1 MRLPIGERIR
11 DYRRQYQMTQQQLA
25 EALGVSY
32 QSVSRW
38 ENEEGYPDMELLPAL
53 AEIFQT
59 SADSL
64 LGIREFEREKQ
75 AHEVFDALRRE
86 SIKKDYDPGKII
98 DCLREIRRNYINTAE
113 AWRPWVEGNG
123 RCFRDPEILPE
134 VRLTAE
140 AYLEKHR
147 MDPHVLQTMSLIE
160 DEEHLEPFLDKYT
173 TPFDTS
179 RRALLF
185 RRYFR
190 RQDGEKLEPERRYR
204 LYDVVSSLL
213 SSDLLCG
220 LHTDERTM
228 HAMTDFQI
236 RFLELICGDFWSGA
250 PDIWTCGRLDI
261 GMRYAE
267 MLAKAEKKAEAMEKL
282 CSLVSLLEAVMKI
295 TEKIELPTA
304 CSWLEGM
311 LWNAEESWGSRGN
324 DPDSDEE
331 RAIFIYTT
339 MSGMMTCDM
348 VYPSDYYKTLL
359 RIAEHFPSAPEY
371 SDLLDR
377 VKKLIETRSPGK

>member
-1 MRLPIGERIR
+1 MRLPIGERIH
-11 DYRRQYQMTQQQLA
+11 DYRRQHQMTQQQLA

-53 AEIFQT
+53 AGIFQT

-64 LGIREFEREKQ
+64 LGIKEYEREKQ

-98 DCLREIRRNYINTAE
+98 DCLREIRRNYINTSE
-113 AWRPWVEGNG
+113 AWRPWVEGND
-123 RCFRDPEILPE
+123 RCFCDPEILPE

-147 MDPHVLQTMSLIE
+147 MDPHVLQTMSFIE

-185 RRYFR
+185 IRYFGR
-190 RQDGEKLEPERRYR
+190 RDSEKLEPERRSR
-204 LYDVVSSLL
+204 FHDVVCSLL
-213 SSDLLCG
+213 SSSLLCG
-220 LHTDERTM
+220 LNTDERTID
-228 HAMTDFQI
+228 AMIDFQI
-236 RFLELICGDFWSGA
+236 RFLELICGDLWSGV
-250 PDIWTCGRLDI
+250 PDIWVGERLNL

-267 MLAKAEKKAEAMEKL
+267 ILAKTGKRAEAMERL
-282 CSLVSLLEAVMKI
+282 CGLVSLLEAVMKI
-295 TEKIELPTA
+295 TDKIELPTA

-311 LWNAEESWGSRGN
+311 LWNAEELWGARSN
-324 DPDSDEE
+324 DPDQDEE

-339 MSGMMTCDM
+339 MSGMTTCNM

-359 RIAEHFPSAPEY
+359 RIAEHFPSVPEY

-377 VKKLIETRSPGK
+377 VKN